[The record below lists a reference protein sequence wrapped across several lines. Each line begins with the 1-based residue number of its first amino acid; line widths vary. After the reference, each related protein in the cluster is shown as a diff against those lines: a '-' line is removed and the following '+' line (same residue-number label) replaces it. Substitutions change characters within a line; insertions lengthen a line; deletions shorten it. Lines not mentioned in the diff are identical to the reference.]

1 MQTVRP
7 RHKWVTDTNLSAVV
21 AASAAYYFW
30 CSLCT
35 SSEQQLACEPPPLS
49 FTCSWSG
56 GQQAKA
62 AALLSI
68 IEKVPP
74 LKASPWNVRLDVS
87 GFMHGR
93 QVGPREHQ
101 NRSNKSHK
109 KTKTRGETPSR
120 SNMPMQRWPQQ
131 SDNTTWINR
140 QCCVF
145 VYVALLTW
153 KTFQFNTD
161 LNFRAMHR
169 IVWMF
174 LGKTPKRNIQV
185 NLDINDTRNLKSHET
200 FLHLKHPLNHS
211 NDLAAGCVKIKFCAD
226 SFQSMRHWGVKFDF
240 DQFVRLN

>member
-1 MQTVRP
+1 MHEIKPKDLENISSGVSSYFSVSVTVQHDWQHDFLLSSGDESVPFLYTCRLSAHATNEWQIQT
-7 RHKWVTDTNLSAVV
+7 TSAVV

-56 GQQAKA
+56 GREHQRAKA

-74 LKASPWNVRLDVS
+74 LKASPWNVRLHVS

-101 NRSNKSHK
+101 NRSNKGHK

-120 SNMPMQRWPQQ
+120 RHRATCQCKDDPNRG
-131 SDNTTWINR
+131 TT
-140 QCCVF
+140 
-145 VYVALLTW
+145 
-153 KTFQFNTD
+153 
-161 LNFRAMHR
+161 
-169 IVWMF
+169 
-174 LGKTPKRNIQV
+174 
-185 NLDINDTRNLKSHET
+185 
-200 FLHLKHPLNHS
+200 LH
-211 NDLAAGCVKIKFCAD
+211 G
-226 SFQSMRHWGVKFDF
+226 
-240 DQFVRLN
+240 